1 MKCPKKG
8 HVAHDDGEPAIG
20 IRRSAATY
28 SWPRG
33 SDHRVRNPGSQTLIQ
48 VSVPLGSHQRRRLA
62 GDPRCGSK
70 MSGRRV
76 FRGVSLCSTA
86 TLLSVTCC
94 RRSQRHLAAN
104 RPTAQSTGMSRSAR
118 PPRYY
123 PMTCCRRSLTRGRY
137 GSSPY
142 YTVIS
147 SRSSQTGP
155 QRGLQEISVGS
166 NDPTKSALSPP

>member
-70 MSGRRV
+70 MGWEARFSWGLALLDRHATIGDLLPQVADER
-76 FRGVSLCSTA
+76 SLRQL
-86 TLLSVTCC
+86 TLLSGDQLTQV
-94 RRSQRHLAAN
+94 AN
-104 RPTAQSTGMSRSAR
+104 RPAAR
-118 PPRYY
+118 A
-123 PMTCCRRSLTRGRY
+123 TR
-137 GSSPY
+137 
-142 YTVIS
+142 
-147 SRSSQTGP
+147 
-155 QRGLQEISVGS
+155 E
-166 NDPTKSALSPP
+166 